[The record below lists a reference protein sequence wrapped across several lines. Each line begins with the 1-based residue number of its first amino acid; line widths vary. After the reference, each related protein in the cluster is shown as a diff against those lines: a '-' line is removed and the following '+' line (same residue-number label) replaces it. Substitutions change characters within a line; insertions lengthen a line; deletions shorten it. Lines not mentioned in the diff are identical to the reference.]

1 MYIQIYTYIYIS
13 LHVFTY
19 ICIYIH
25 TRTHTSIHTYRERED
40 LAGDGGLAGAV
51 EGGKE

>member
-1 MYIQIYTYIYIS
+1 MYLHIYAYIYT
-13 LHVFTY
+13 HA
-19 ICIYIH
+19 
-25 TRTHTSIHTYRERED
+25 HTSIHTYRERED